1 MTPRQSCVRLPFIF
15 FILALSTGTVFRAQ
29 PPGMPPTP
37 VRYTEARE
45 HAVNRVLR
53 LPGAVESRTAGL
65 VASEVAGLVIELP
78 AREGHAVRRDQPLA
92 RLRSTAL
99 ELRLQAADGQLREA
113 QARAHLAETTLTRAR
128 ELFAQKVTSEQQ
140 LDDASSELSAWQGRL
155 ETLTAEIERI
165 KFEIDR
171 STIRA
176 PYDGTVTVEIAE
188 IGTWIAI
195 GSPVV
200 EMVALDDLEVRVDV
214 PERYYR
220 NLQPKGLVA
229 VTFGSLPGL
238 EVEGRISAVIP
249 RADPQA
255 RTFPLK
261 VRIPNQGRRIG
272 VGMLAEVALPSGE
285 TYRATVVPKDA
296 IVRQG
301 QEFVVFLLNGD
312 QTVERAAITTSE
324 GAGDWVVVEGAVK
337 PGQKVITRGN
347 ERLQAGQPVRGEPVA
362 YALP

>member
-1 MTPRQSCVRLPFIF
+1 MSPRRHFIRPCLVVTLA
-15 FILALSTGTVFRAQ
+15 ILAAPTGPRAQ
-29 PPGMPPTP
+29 PAGMPPTP

-53 LPGAVESRTAGL
+53 LPGAVESRTAG
-65 VASEVAGLVIELP
+65 VVSSEVAGLVIELP
-78 AREGHAVRRDQPLA
+78 AREGRTVRRDQPLA
-92 RLRSTAL
+92 RLRTTAL
-99 ELRLQAADGQLREA
+99 ELRLQAAAGQLREA
-113 QARAHLAETTLTRAR
+113 EARAHLAETTLARAR

-140 LDDASSELSAWQGRL
+140 LDDALSELSAWQGRL
-155 ETLTAEIERI
+155 ETLSAEIERI

-176 PYDGTVTVEIAE
+176 PYGGTIIAERAE
-188 IGTWIAI
+188 IGTWIDI

-200 EMVALDDLEVRVDV
+200 EMVSMDELEIRVDV

-220 NLQPKGLVA
+220 NLQSKGSVT

-238 EVEGRISAVIP
+238 EVEGRVSAVIP

-261 VRIPNQGRRIG
+261 VRIPNQGGRVG
-272 VGMLAEVALPSGE
+272 VGMLAEVALPAGE
-285 TYRATVVPKDA
+285 TYRAIMVPKDA
-296 IVRQG
+296 VVRQG
-301 QEFVVFLLNGD
+301 QDLVVFLLNGD
-312 QTVERAAITTSE
+312 QTVERATVTTSE
-324 GAGDWVVVEGAVK
+324 GVGSWVVVEGGVK
-337 PGQKVITRGN
+337 AGQKVITRGN
-347 ERLQAGQPVRGEPVA
+347 ERLQAGQPVRGEPIE

>member
-1 MTPRQSCVRLPFIF
+1 MRPRRHVIRLCLFVAASFP
-15 FILALSTGTVFRAQ
+15 AAVGPAAQ

-45 HAVNRVLR
+45 QAVNRILR
-53 LPGAVESRTAGL
+53 LPGAVESRTAGV

-78 AREGHAVRRDQPLA
+78 AREGKSVERDQPLA
-92 RLRSTAL
+92 RLRTTAL
-99 ELRLQAADGQLREA
+99 ELRLQAATGQLREA
-113 QARAHLAETTLTRAR
+113 EARARLAETNLARSR
-128 ELFAQKVTSEQQ
+128 ELFSQKVASEQQ
-140 LDDASSELSAWQGRL
+140 LDDARSDLSAWQGRL
-155 ETLTAEIERI
+155 ETLKAEIERI
-165 KFEIDR
+165 QFDIDR

-176 PYDGTVTVEIAE
+176 PYSGTVTIERAE
-188 IGTWIAI
+188 IGTWIDV

-200 EMVALDDLEVRVDV
+200 EMISMEDLEVRVEV

-220 NLQPKGLVA
+220 NLQTRGRVS
-229 VTFGSLPGL
+229 VTFGSVPGL

-261 VRIPNQGRRIG
+261 VRIPNGGRRIG
-272 VGMLAEVALPSGE
+272 VGMLAEVALPAGE
-285 TYRATVVPKDA
+285 TYRATLVPKDA
-296 IVRQG
+296 VVRQG
-301 QEFVVFLLNGD
+301 QDLVVFLLNGD

-324 GAGDWVVVEGAVK
+324 GAGDWVVVEGSVK

-347 ERLQAGQPVRGEPVA
+347 ERLQPGQPVRGEPIE